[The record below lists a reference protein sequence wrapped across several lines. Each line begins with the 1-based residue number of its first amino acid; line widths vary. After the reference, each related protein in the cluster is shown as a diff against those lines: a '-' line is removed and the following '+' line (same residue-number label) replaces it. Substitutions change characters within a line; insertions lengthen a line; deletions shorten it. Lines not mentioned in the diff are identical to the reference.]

1 MRVIAGQAK
10 GRLLTVPKG
19 PVVRPTSDYL
29 REALFNILG
38 GRILD
43 TWFLDLFAG
52 SGAVGIE
59 ALSRGA
65 GFVTFVEKNPQC
77 VKALRTNLKRSG
89 FEAQAEI
96 ILMDALKFLADWRF
110 QRGYDVIFLDPPYHD
125 PLGEEALTHLG
136 QGLFLKPETLVI
148 VEVFHKRSLPP
159 AFGLLRRVREVR
171 HGQTKLVFYTNLE
184 RS

>member
-10 GRLLTVPKG
+10 GRLLKVPKG

-38 GRILD
+38 ERVQGA
-43 TWFLDLFAG
+43 WFLDLFAG

-65 GFVTFVEKNPQC
+65 EFVTFVEKNPQC
-77 VKALRTNLKRSG
+77 VQALRANLKRSG
-89 FEAQAEI
+89 FKTQAEI
-96 ILMDALKFLADWRF
+96 IPTDVLRFLADRRS
-110 QRGYDVIFLDPPYHD
+110 QRGYDVIFLDPPYHGL
-125 PLGEEALTHLG
+125 LGEEALSRLG
-136 QGLFLKPETLVI
+136 QGLVLRPKSLVI
-148 VEVFHKRSLPP
+148 AEVFHKRALPP
-159 AFGLLRRVREVR
+159 AFGLLRLVREVR

-184 RS
+184 GS